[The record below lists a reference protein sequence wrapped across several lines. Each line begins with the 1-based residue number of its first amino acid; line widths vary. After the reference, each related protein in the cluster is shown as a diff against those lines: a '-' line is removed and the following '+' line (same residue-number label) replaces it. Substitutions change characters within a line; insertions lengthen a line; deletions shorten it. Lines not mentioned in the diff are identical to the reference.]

1 MTKDLSSC
9 KKWLWNYNNSWD
21 TLTLSVLPY
30 ETLCAIQYHLFT
42 LKHVRDTHGE
52 VICLGKK
59 QALVCNFTKSSTP
72 LWLFLNCSIILKHS
86 IIYARNRCENE
97 KKKNDIWTIQDI
109 EKILDFHK
117 ISTWE
122 QLLEIVSRF
131 P

>member
-97 KKKNDIWTIQDI
+97 KKKKWY
-109 EKILDFHK
+109 LDYTGYWENSWFSQNFHLRTAFRN
-117 ISTWE
+117 S
-122 QLLEIVSRF
+122 F
-131 P
+131 